1 MTTRHRGRGS
11 ITEIL
16 VRAFRWPPTTTL
28 CIAVVVTIVLPQR
41 YPFLPERIS
50 EETTNLLMV
59 LVAVAIVTHVFQEQ
73 WRLERPVTVAIFVIV
88 TLLTL
93 TAVASLIARVMFTTN
108 EALSGVALLQA
119 SVTAWVF
126 NVLTF
131 AQWYWFVDTDG
142 TSSVRAVNPDFLF
155 PQRGLEAMFPNWRP
169 KYADYLALA
178 FTTATAFSP
187 TDVLPTSAR
196 AKGLMVVE
204 AGLSLVVI
212 SISAARAV
220 GALG

>member
-1 MTTRHRGRGS
+1 VTRQSGRGS
-11 ITEIL
+11 PISIL
-16 VRAFRWPPTTTL
+16 ARAFRWPPTTTL
-28 CIAVVVTIVLPQR
+28 CIAFVLTLLLPQR
-41 YPFLPERIS
+41 YPFLPPRIS
-50 EETTNLLMV
+50 QETTTALAILTV
-59 LVAVAIVTHVFQEQ
+59 VAIATHVFQEQ
-73 WRLERPVTVAIFVIV
+73 WRLERPVTIAIFAVV

-93 TAVASLIARVMFTTN
+93 AAVANLIARVMFTES
-108 EALSGVALLQA
+108 EALSGIALLQA
-119 SVTAWVF
+119 SVAAWIF

-131 AQWYWFVDTDG
+131 AQWYWLIDTDG
-142 TSSVRAVNPDFLF
+142 TSRTRAVNPDFLF
-155 PQRGLEAMFPNWRP
+155 PQRGMDATFPNWQP

-187 TDVLPTSAR
+187 TDVLPASAR

>member
-1 MTTRHRGRGS
+1 VRRQRRRIS
-11 ITEIL
+11 PISRL
-16 VRAFRWPPTTTL
+16 VRAFRWPPTITL
-28 CIAVVVTIVLPQR
+28 CIAAVITVVLPAR
-41 YPFLPERIS
+41 YPFLPPRVS
-50 EETTNLLMV
+50 QETTGVLGV
-59 LVAVAIVTHVFQEQ
+59 LVVIAIATHVYEKQ
-73 WRLERPVTVAIFVIV
+73 WRLERPVTIAMFVVV

-93 TAVASLIARVMFTTN
+93 AAVASLIARVVFTAS

-119 SVTAWVF
+119 SVAAWVF

-131 AQWYWFVDTDG
+131 AQWYWLIDTNG
-142 TSSVRAVNPDFLF
+142 TSTARAVNPDFLF
-155 PQRGLEAMFPNWRP
+155 PQRGLEATFPKWQP
-169 KYADYLALA
+169 QYADYLALA

-187 TDVLPTSAR
+187 TDVLPASTR